1 MFLMTL
7 HVGMIHASYQNIIML
22 YNLLLLSFSQQGG
35 DLPLGNAAFHGHLD
49 TVKRLVEAGSNINH
63 QNKVR
68 TIKCN
73 TSIYN
78 VATFLSI
85 TQGGATP
92 LYHVSKDG
100 HADIVDYLISAGASI
115 NLALTVWRFHY
126 TIKCTLSM
134 I

>member
-1 MFLMTL
+1 MFLITL
-7 HVGMIHASYQNIIML
+7 GMIHASYQYIIML

-68 TIKCN
+68 PINVLN

-100 HADIVDYLISAGASI
+100 HADIVDYLISAGAST

-126 TIKCTLSM
+126 TLSM
-134 I
+134 IQTLMP